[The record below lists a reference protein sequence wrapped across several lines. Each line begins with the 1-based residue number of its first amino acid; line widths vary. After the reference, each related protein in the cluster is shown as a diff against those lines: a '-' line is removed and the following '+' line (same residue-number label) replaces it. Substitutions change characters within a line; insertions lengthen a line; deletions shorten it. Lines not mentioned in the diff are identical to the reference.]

1 MKEEHPCP
9 PGASTLV
16 GKADNREYG
25 QAKCMSALEGDKY
38 GGTTGVPETGD
49 RSIRAGIGG

>member
-1 MKEEHPCP
+1 MKEEHPCL

-16 GKADNREYG
+16 GEADNREHR

-38 GGTTGVPETGD
+38 
-49 RSIRAGIGG
+49 